1 MFCGMRIAIP
11 VWNDHVSPIFDVAR
25 QIRIYDVEDGSVRQT
40 SVAEMPAGHHAGA
53 LRENGIDLLI
63 CAAVSSQLEPLIWVS
78 GIDVVSDVCGPAD
91 AIARAFAAGDTA
103 LSRYRLPGASRHRAA
118 RLRRGATIATP
129 HRERSRP

>member
-1 MFCGMRIAIP
+1 MRIAIP

-53 LRENGIDLLI
+53 LREHGVDLLI

-91 AIARAFAAGDTA
+91 AIARAFAAGDSS
-103 LSRYRLPGASRHRAA
+103 LSRYRSPGNIRNRAT
-118 RLRRGATIATP
+118 RSQDEATTTP
-129 HRERSRP
+129 LHRERSRP